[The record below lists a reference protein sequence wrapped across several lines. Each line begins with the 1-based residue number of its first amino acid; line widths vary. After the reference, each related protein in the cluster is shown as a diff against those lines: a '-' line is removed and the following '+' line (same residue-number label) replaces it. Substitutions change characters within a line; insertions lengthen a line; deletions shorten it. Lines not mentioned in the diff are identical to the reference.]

1 MSSISTVETA
11 AAMGKEL
18 VKDFYEYR
26 ASAIALGR
34 DGPVRD
40 YFLLPGSTPARA
52 ARLAE
57 LLVNNGIEVRR
68 VTSPGTVKAKGDIEG
83 TAKDWVVPAGSY
95 HVTVAQPAGRLARSL
110 LDPRFD
116 MGEAFRKRQLD
127 RKVRRLDDEIYD
139 LTAWSLPLAFGI
151 TSLTVEGP
159 SKIASEPV
167 ETPKATGIVNRAG
180 AGAGRLPDPRRGRR
194 GDDRAR
200 RPAPPQLS
208 GPRLRP
214 ADHARRRE
222 VRQGDAPAQDQR
234 QRRHAPR
241 GHPSRRRSSTA
252 CRSSRPTP
260 GWSTRGPAWAVS
272 T

>member
-11 AAMGKEL
+11 AAMAKEL
-18 VKDFYEYR
+18 VRDFYEYR

-52 ARLAE
+52 ATARPSCSS
-57 LLVNNGIEVRR
+57 NNGIEVRR
-68 VTSPGTVKAKGDIEG
+68 VTAPATVKAKGDVEG
-83 TAKDWVVPAGSY
+83 AAKDWAVPAGSY

-139 LTAWSLPLAFGI
+139 LTAWSLPLAFGV

-167 ETPKATGIVNRAG
+167 ADAQGGRNRERAG

-200 RPAPPQLS
+200 RPAPPQFS

-234 QRRHAPR
+234 KRRHAPR
-241 GHPSRRRSSTA
+241 GHPSG
-252 CRSSRPTP
+252 RP
-260 GWSTRGPAWAVS
+260 
-272 T
+272 